1 GPRWADTDGGEGTDT
16 ARCEGSGG
24 RSDEAHRLLRPDALP
39 GQPVAERGGVAVL
52 DQAQNMVRQVR
63 AAGPADEQDR
73 SVEPVQA
80 GGGARGVHRRAADHR
95 RDVVGEEFAG
105 GARGLEREQG
115 QGPVVPGGGGVGGAG
130 AGGGDGGGPRR
141 GGGGGGGRP
150 RGGRGGLLA
159 GQFGAEPGGQ
169 GRAAVGGAGEVVVG
183 VVGVVRDA
191 LRRGGR
197 AVRRPAGV
205 RRRGARGR
213 QVVQDAGEGGAVVAG
228 GPAPGGETH
237 AERVQHAVEAGR
249 VGAPLAVHHL
259 FRIVA
264 PVDRRPVRPGL
275 GGAAVEEA
283 G

>member
-1 GPRWADTDGGEGTDT
+1 
-16 ARCEGSGG
+16 
-24 RSDEAHRLLRPDALP
+24 
-39 GQPVAERGGVAVL
+39 
-52 DQAQNMVRQVR
+52 AQNMVRQVR
-63 AAGPADEQDR
+63 AAGPADHQDR

-80 GGGARGVHRRAADHR
+80 GGGARGVHRRAADR
-95 RDVVGEEFAG
+95 RRHVVGAEFAG
-105 GARGLEREQG
+105 RARRLPREQG
-115 QGPVVPGGGGVGGAG
+115 QRPVVPGGGGVGGAG
-130 AGGGDGGGPRR
+130 AGGGDGGGRRR

-159 GQFGAEPGGQ
+159 GQFGAESRGQ

-183 VVGVVRDA
+183 VVGLVGVVPDA

-197 AVRRPAGV
+197 AGRRSGGA
-205 RRRGARGR
+205 RRRGAGGR
-213 QVVQDAGEGGAVVAG
+213 QVGQDAGEGGAVVAG

-259 FRIVA
+259 LRIVA
-264 PVDRRPVRPGL
+264 PVDRRPVRPGV

-283 G
+283 GGEQGDGLVDRA